1 MTREL
6 KVMYMW
12 PFKWPQLKDLF
23 TDTAGNKLCIG
34 KKVYLK
40 HLPRRIRMWNVVFK
54 EKEEPENLEKKKLLE
69 GRRDLTTV
77 TSRVGLG
84 PRPHWLDG
92 VRDCPHPLPSLP
104 PPPPT
109 WRSPLTIIFI
119 PRQWIFN
126 LEGSR
131 GDYLREAII
140 LNISVKGGRLFKGG
154 DYSRGGYYSRKY
166 GKHVL

>member
-23 TDTAGNKLCIG
+23 TDAAGNKLCIG

-40 HLPRRIRMWNVVFK
+40 HLPRWIRMWNVVFK

-84 PRPHWLDG
+84 PRPHCSDG

-104 PPPPT
+104 PPPPPPNALFLNNNLYC
-109 WRSPLTIIFI
+109 S
-119 PRQWIFN
+119 RQWIFN
-126 LEGSR
+126 LEGW
-131 GDYLREAII
+131 GEE
-140 LNISVKGGRLFKGG
+140 RLLEGG
-154 DYSRGGYYSRKY
+154 DYF
-166 GKHVL
+166 KHFRQRRAVIQGRRLIEGRLLFEEIR

>member
-54 EKEEPENLEKKKLLE
+54 EKEEPENLEKKKTLGGTERPNNSDVESWTRTQATL
-69 GRRDLTTV
+69 
-77 TSRVGLG
+77 VGWG
-84 PRPHWLDG
+84 TG
-92 VRDCPHPLPSLP
+92 LPSSLTKLAPSP
-104 PPPPT
+104 PPGALP
-109 WRSPLTIIFI
+109 
-119 PRQWIFN
+119 
-126 LEGSR
+126 
-131 GDYLREAII
+131 
-140 LNISVKGGRLFKGG
+140 
-154 DYSRGGYYSRKY
+154 
-166 GKHVL
+166 

>member
-54 EKEEPENLEKKKLLE
+54 EKEEPENLEKKKTLGGTERPNNSDVESWTRTQATL
-69 GRRDLTTV
+69 
-77 TSRVGLG
+77 VGC
-84 PRPHWLDG
+84 G
-92 VRDCPHPLPSLP
+92 VQDCPHPLPSLP
-104 PPPPT
+104 PPPP
-109 WRSPLTIIFI
+109 PGAL
-119 PRQWIFN
+119 P
-126 LEGSR
+126 
-131 GDYLREAII
+131 
-140 LNISVKGGRLFKGG
+140 
-154 DYSRGGYYSRKY
+154 
-166 GKHVL
+166 

>member
-12 PFKWPQLKDLF
+12 PFKWPQLIDLF

-40 HLPRRIRMWNVVFK
+40 HLPRRIRMWNVVSK
-54 EKEEPENLEKKKLLE
+54 EKEEPENLEKKKTLGGTERPNNSDVESWTRTQATL
-69 GRRDLTTV
+69 
-77 TSRVGLG
+77 VGWG
-84 PRPHWLDG
+84 TG
-92 VRDCPHPLPSLP
+92 LPSSLTKLAPPSP
-104 PPPPT
+104 PP

-131 GDYLREAII
+131 GRG
-140 LNISVKGGRLFKGG
+140 GGRRLIEGRLLFEEI
-154 DYSRGGYYSRKY
+154 R
-166 GKHVL
+166 